1 MSEPTLLMPAER
13 LASLGRAAVESGRY
27 DAAEHGDLTQVVSE
41 ALGALDDKRRAA
53 LLPDVASLLGTPEKR
68 DEPAAQPLGVETS
81 KGGVQELMQQRASL
95 ELKLKSEVARREE
108 VDESLQQERDDH
120 KQAVESLSLQQ
131 KQIKELTDERSRLL
145 KDVAQQEAKLRLQI
159 NETEQAALRYDKL
172 KTSRQAMG
180 DQATDLTEKIN
191 ELEGA
196 NLELRKEAEAAK
208 HERDLHVADAQSDVS
223 AAEEQTGSAAFG
235 RLWQRMNE
243 RLPDVFVETHVPT
256 ENTMEQVCD
265 ALVEFAGTFA
275 VLEGHVQYM
284 LQQLKQVGEEGDK
297 LNHFFLM
304 LKKNPGLLEV
314 LRKVLVSGK
323 RSSQFKNVLRLVQAW
338 VRAFG
343 TGTYKVVIVAPDKVR
358 NELNYR
364 KWDFKKGS
372 FESEDAALGK
382 HFKEIARAR
391 IPDALGNQFKKL
403 AADMAYEDYNTLMKR
418 R

>member
-1 MSEPTLLMPAER
+1 MSEPTVSMPAER
-13 LASLGRAAVESGRY
+13 LASLGRAAVETGRY

-41 ALGALDDKRRAA
+41 ALSALDDKRRGA
-53 LLPDVASLLGTPEKR
+53 LLPDVASLLGTAEKR
-68 DEPAAQPLGVETS
+68 DEPAVQTLGVESS
-81 KGGVQELMQQRASL
+81 KGAVQGLMQQRASL
-95 ELKLKSEVARREE
+95 DLKLKSEAARREE
-108 VDESLQQERDDH
+108 VEAALQQERDDH
-120 KQAVESLSLQQ
+120 KQAIESLSLQQ

-145 KDVAQQEAKLRLQI
+145 KDIAQLEAKLRVQI

-172 KTSRQAMG
+172 KTSRQTMG
-180 DQATDLTEKIN
+180 DQATELTEKIN
-191 ELEGA
+191 ELEAA
-196 NLELRKEAEAAK
+196 NLELRKQAEAAK

-223 AAEEQTGSAAFG
+223 AAEEQTANAAFG
-235 RLWQRMNE
+235 RLWRRMNE

-284 LQQLKQVGEEGDK
+284 LQQLRQVGEEGDK
-297 LNHFFLM
+297 LNHFYLM
-304 LKKNPGLLEV
+304 LKRNPALLEI
-314 LRKVLVSGK
+314 LRKALVAGK

-338 VRAFG
+338 VRAFA
-343 TGTYKVVIVAPDKVR
+343 TGTYKVIIVAPDKVR

-364 KWDFKKGS
+364 NWEFKRAK
-372 FESEDAALGK
+372 FESEEAALGK
-382 HFKEIARAR
+382 YFKEIARAQ
-391 IPDALGNQFKKL
+391 IPDELGNQFKKL